1 MTAGKT
7 VRRPA
12 ARNSAPRPAKRA
24 TSGASGYGKALFE
37 IIERRL
43 KSPSKRGAY
52 IPPEQI
58 ARALRE
64 NPGVPLPPEIHDYL
78 CDFLEGKILAPGGRP
93 ADSEN
98 PLSQIKK
105 TLIPSTYARYL
116 AWLQRRKRSMGLK
129 GWKLIREAK
138 WWRGPPNERAARMT
152 CRSLTHSVCELG
164 HGGDVARDSAG
175 TGVFGEAQNCQVRG
189 GLSRQPRCG

>member
-7 VRRPA
+7 VRRPTIKA
-12 ARNSAPRPAKRA
+12 SAPRPAKRA
-24 TSGASGYGKALFE
+24 TSEASGYGKAMFV

-43 KSPSKRGAY
+43 KSSSKRRAY

-98 PLSQIKK
+98 PLSQIRK
-105 TLIPSTYARYL
+105 TLIPLTYARYL
-116 AWLQRRKRSMGLK
+116 AWLRRRKRSMELE
-129 GWKLIREAK
+129 GWKQIREAD
-138 WWRGPPNERAARMT
+138 WWHGPPNERAARMT
-152 CRSLTHSVCELG
+152 CRRLRLAMEWRTVQNIAS
-164 HGGDVARDSAG
+164 
-175 TGVFGEAQNCQVRG
+175 EANR
-189 GLSRQPRCG
+189 